1 MSNPIVIACLVAVFS
16 WWFFTGIILLLV
28 RYSDGSNFRSR
39 RLYAL
44 CSIPFLVAG
53 CILIQ
58 YSSQLVSVMAVY
70 LSFLGAMLVWGWL
83 EYVFLIGV
91 ITGPNTSNCPSN
103 VTNAERFIRA
113 WGTLAYHEIALLIAL
128 GSIFYLCWS
137 AENMFGLWTFVIL
150 YFARICAKLNL
161 FFGVPRINV
170 EFVPATLSHLTSHFK
185 ISALNW
191 FFPLSVT
198 ILTFALGCWIERLL
212 SVNSLNDIIGFTLLS
227 SLTAMALLEHWVMV
241 LPIPD
246 AKLWRWMLP
255 QEKQKEDH
263 FRRKDYHGL

>member
-1 MSNPIVIACLVAVFS
+1 M
-16 WWFFTGIILLLV
+16 
-28 RYSDGSNFRSR
+28 
-39 RLYAL
+39 
-44 CSIPFLVAG
+44 
-53 CILIQ
+53 
-58 YSSQLVSVMAVY
+58 
-70 LSFLGAMLVWGWL
+70 
-83 EYVFLIGV
+83 IGV

-103 VTNAERFIRA
+103 VTHAERFIRA

-212 SVNSLNDIIGFTLLS
+212 SVNLLSDITGFTLLS

-255 QEKQKEDH
+255 QEKQKKTTFVE
-263 FRRKDYHGL
+263 RITMDYDAIFATQLNQLKEEGNYRIFAELERQSGAFPKAKVMMIMRQTKLRCGVLTIILEWDKTQLYKMQ